1 MSEGLDNTLL
11 DVSELQ
17 ILYNKQSL
25 TPGETSDFINQS
37 FAFIIKYFK
46 IGYIDGEERIFLLNI
61 KDKLNGIATSDRI
74 KPNEKSMDKI
84 HAFNRIAVNNL
95 HLIGGKK
102 RRRTKK
108 RQSLRK
114 KRSGR
119 RYKSFRR

>member
-11 DVSELQ
+11 DVSKLQ
-17 ILYNKQSL
+17 ILYNKKSL
-25 TPGETSDFINQS
+25 TPSETSEFINQS
-37 FAFIIKYFK
+37 FAFITMYFK

-61 KDKLNGIATSDRI
+61 KDKLNSIATSDII
-74 KPNEKSMDKI
+74 KPNKKGMDKI

-108 RQSLRK
+108 RQGLRK
-114 KRSGR
+114 KRNGK